1 MGAFR
6 LGLEA
11 AIGVTATVVGKPARL
26 FFDAALADLEIAAED
41 ALLVGD
47 DIDADVRGAQAL
59 GMTGALV
66 RSGKFRE
73 TTCAAAHPIRI
84 TLSMPSGHYL
94 TC

>member
-26 FFDAALADLEIAAED
+26 LCDAALADLEIAAED

-59 GMTGALV
+59 GVTGALV

-84 TLSMPSGHYL
+84 TLSMTSGHYL